1 MSRQDT
7 VGMTASPALRTVLP
21 ALLRGARPGQ
31 WSKNL
36 LLLAAPVAAG
46 VIGHSHVVVRVALG
60 IVAFC
65 LTASGGY
72 LVNDAIDADRDRRHP
87 EKRHRPVASGALPGG
102 LATAV
107 GVALTVAGVAVA
119 ALVGPA
125 LAAWAIA
132 YAALAAAYS
141 ARLRDVAVVD
151 LAAVAGFFI
160 VRAIAG
166 GAAAGVPLSRWFLIV
181 TSFAAL
187 FAVAGKRYCE
197 RISLSGGTTRSVL
210 REYSPEY
217 LRFVWMVA
225 AAVTLTA
232 YCVWAFQ
239 RIGND
244 EIPWYELSIV
254 PFVLGVLRY
263 GLLIDMNAA
272 AAPEQTLASDRPLQV
287 IALMW
292 VTTFAF
298 GAYSLG

>member
-1 MSRQDT
+1 VSREDAI
-7 VGMTASPALRTVLP
+7 GMTAAPAVRTVVP
-21 ALLRGARPGQ
+21 ALLRGTRPGQ

-46 VIGHSHVVVRVALG
+46 VIGQGDVLVRVALG
-60 IVAFC
+60 VVAFC

-72 LVNDAIDADRDRRHP
+72 LVNDAIDAEHDRRHP
-87 EKRHRPVASGALPGG
+87 DKRHRPVASGALPAGI
-102 LATAV
+102 AIAV
-107 GVALTVAGVAVA
+107 GVCLTAAGIAVA
-119 ALVGPA
+119 ATVSMT
-125 LAAWAIA
+125 LAGCAVA

-166 GAAAGVPLSRWFLIV
+166 GAAADVRLSRWFLIV

-197 RISLSGGTTRSVL
+197 RISLAGGTTRSVL
-210 REYSPEY
+210 RHYSPEY
-217 LRFVWMVA
+217 LRFVWMLA

-239 RIGND
+239 RIGTD
-244 EIPWYELSIV
+244 EIPWYEISII
-254 PFVLGVLRY
+254 PFVLGILRY

-292 VTTFAF
+292 VATFAC
-298 GAYSLG
+298 GAYTLG

>member
-1 MSRQDT
+1 MLR
-7 VGMTASPALRTVLP
+7 ALVR
-21 ALLRGARPGQ
+21 AARPRQ

-46 VIGHSHVVVRVALG
+46 VMDDRQTAVRVAIG
-60 IVAFC
+60 VVAFC

-72 LVNDAIDADRDRRHP
+72 LLNDVIDADVDRRHQK
-87 EKRHRPVASGALPGG
+87 KRLRPVAAGAIP
-102 LATAV
+102 AR
-107 GVALTVAGVAVA
+107 VAVA
-119 ALVGPA
+119 AGIALTLLGIAAAATVGA
-125 LAAWAIA
+125 VLAAWVLA
-132 YAALAAAYS
+132 YAALATAYS
-141 ARLRDVAVVD
+141 LRLRDVAVLD

-197 RISLSGGTTRSVL
+197 RVSGGGDGTTRSVL
-210 REYSPEY
+210 RQYSPDY
-217 LRFVWMVA
+217 LRFVWMLA
-225 AAVTLTA
+225 AAVTLSA
-232 YCVWAFQ
+232 YCAWAFQ
-239 RIGND
+239 RVGHD
-244 EIPWYELSIV
+244 EIPWYELSII

-263 GLLIDMNAA
+263 GLLIDTVAA
-272 AAPEQTLASDRPLQV
+272 AAPEDALASDRPLQV
-287 IALMW
+287 IALVW

>member
-1 MSRQDT
+1 VSRQDT
-7 VGMTASPALRTVLP
+7 VGMTASPAVRTVLP
-21 ALLRGARPGQ
+21 ALLRAARPGQ

-46 VIGHSHVVVRVALG
+46 VIGHGHVLVRVALG

-65 LTASGGY
+65 LTSSGGY

-87 EKRHRPVASGALPGG
+87 EKRHRPVASGALPAG

-107 GVALTVAGVAVA
+107 GVALTIAGVAVA
-119 ALVGPA
+119 AVVGPA

-239 RIGND
+239 RIGTD

-287 IALMW
+287 IALAW

>member
-1 MSRQDT
+1 MSRNDAIGVT
-7 VGMTASPALRTVLP
+7 SAPAVRTVLP

-31 WSKNL
+31 WPKNL

-46 VIGHSHVVVRVALG
+46 VIGDGDVLVRVALG
-60 IVAFC
+60 VVAFC

-72 LVNDAIDADRDRRHP
+72 LVNDVVDADRDRRHP
-87 EKRHRPVASGALPGG
+87 DKRSRPVASGALPAPV
-102 LATAV
+102 ATAV
-107 GVALTVAGVAVA
+107 GIALTIAGIAVA
-119 ALVGPA
+119 AAVGPA
-125 LAAWAIA
+125 LAATAIA

-141 ARLRDVAVVD
+141 VRLRDVAVVD

-160 VRAIAG
+160 LRAIAG

-197 RISLSGGTTRSVL
+197 RISVTGGTTRSVL

-217 LRFVWMVA
+217 LRFVWMLA
-225 AAVTLTA
+225 AAVSLTA
-232 YCVWAFQ
+232 YCVWAFG
-239 RIGND
+239 RIGTD
-244 EIPWYELSIV
+244 EIPWYEISII

-272 AAPEQTLASDRPLQV
+272 AAPEQTLASDRPLQAIAV
-287 IALMW
+287 IW
-292 VTTFAF
+292 VATFAC
-298 GAYSLG
+298 GAYTLG